1 MEQVKSSH
9 SSSSVQFTQ
18 QVVLKNS
25 DLLEEVLPEPSEGSQ
40 PSGRDN
46 PVLITVREQKGQTNS
61 SNAAMEE
68 LANAIKTWNDLMEA
82 FALEVS
88 DNNSRPRANPTIL
101 FEIERSEGRPRT
113 KRRKGAKGREGRS
126 GSTRQERLA
135 RGERGTGPTSG
146 IAKSQETVEEG
157 EVLDSCVSNLRSASG
172 NYIWNSY
179 VVPQELNFGPNK
191 KYIKLKED

>member
-1 MEQVKSSH
+1 
-9 SSSSVQFTQ
+9 
-18 QVVLKNS
+18 
-25 DLLEEVLPEPSEGSQ
+25 
-40 PSGRDN
+40 
-46 PVLITVREQKGQTNS
+46 
-61 SNAAMEE
+61 MEE
-68 LANAIKTWNDLMEA
+68 LANALKTWNDRMEA

-126 GSTRQERLA
+126 GSKGRSGSTRQERLT